1 VSQPPQIGLL
11 MTTGMSLK
19 AWANVGFLDRELAIY
34 RRLAERMNVRIV
46 FISYGGA
53 DEIEYLRGEECFGVV
68 PKASPRLSDL
78 AYSFTMGTTLRG
90 IWRQLSLLKTNQMR
104 GAWAG
109 IPARRFWKVPFVVRC
124 GFEWLQYAS
133 YRQEESFGRKRP
145 VYFKMVAGAERRVYK
160 RADAIML
167 PGQAAYDFVRERFR
181 IPEDKMHIFL
191 NSIDLERFAP
201 RPELRPIEGRVIF
214 VGRLNRV
221 KRLDLLIR
229 AMADI
234 DGTDLQVVG
243 EGEDREDLEA
253 LAGELDVPTLFH
265 GRVPNQV
272 LPETLAYGQVFVLP
286 SVKEGNPKALME
298 AMACGRPCIA
308 TAAPGNTDL
317 IRHEETG
324 LLVSDDPEAISQAIR
339 RVLDNPD
346 WAAEMGKRAR
356 SFAEQHF
363 DINVNLDREAALLG
377 GLMRKLD

>member
-1 VSQPPQIGLL
+1 MSHPPQIGLL
-11 MTTGMSLK
+11 MTTGMSLE
-19 AWANVGFLDRELAIY
+19 AWAKAGFLDRELAIY
-34 RRLAERMNVRIV
+34 RRLADRMNVRIV

-53 DEIEYLRGEECFGVV
+53 NEIEYLRGEECFGVV
-68 PKASPRLSDL
+68 PKASPQLSDL

-133 YRQEESFGRKRP
+133 YRQEESIGRKRP
-145 VYFKMVAGAERRVYK
+145 LYFKLVAGAERRVYK

-167 PGQAAYDFVRERFR
+167 PGQAAYDFVRQRFR
-181 IPEDKMHIFL
+181 ISEDKMHIFL
-191 NSIDLERFAP
+191 NSIDLNRFSA
-201 RPELRPIEGRVIF
+201 RPELRSIPGRVVF

-229 AMADI
+229 AMAKI
-234 DGTDLQVVG
+234 EGSDLQVVG
-243 EGEDREDLEA
+243 DGEDRQELEA
-253 LAGELDVPTLFH
+253 LAGELGVAALFH

-286 SVKEGNPKALME
+286 SIKEGNPKALME

-317 IRHEETG
+317 IQHEENG
-324 LLVSDDPEAISQAIR
+324 LLVSDDPDEISAAIR
-339 RVLDNPD
+339 RVLDNPE
-346 WAAEMGKRAR
+346 WAAGLGQRAR
-356 SFAEQHF
+356 AFAEKHF
-363 DINVNLDREAALLG
+363 DINANLEREAALLS
-377 GLMRKLD
+377 GLMRTVD